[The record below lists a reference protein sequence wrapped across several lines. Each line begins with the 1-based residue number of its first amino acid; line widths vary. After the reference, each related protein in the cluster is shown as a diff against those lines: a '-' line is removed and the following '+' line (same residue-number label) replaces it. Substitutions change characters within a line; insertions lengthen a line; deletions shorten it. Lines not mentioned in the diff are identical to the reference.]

1 MPDNIFVAKPNVLV
15 WSVQHSDTQY
25 IWGFVT
31 ESWFDV
37 ADTLQGTMIVKYFA
51 NIKIF
56 ADISEMSVWRV
67 KHHN

>member
-1 MPDNIFVAKPNVLV
+1 MSDIISMAKPNVLV

-37 ADTLQGTMIVKYFA
+37 ADILQGTMIVK
-51 NIKIF
+51 
-56 ADISEMSVWRV
+56 
-67 KHHN
+67 